1 MKEIG
6 KLEWFGGNQDALNA
20 FRMFVDLSHLWDDLV
35 DKDKEA
41 TEDEINNAFLIC
53 LVYLPANPFYRSIQE
68 QILPMWLTVVS
79 AYQTANKFERD
90 KDAHGIEIA
99 HGLRYAAGN
108 IVALKFNLPPIFPL
122 LWITVSMIV
131 CSVIGIAF
139 GLFPAWKAANLNP
152 VEALRPK

>member
-1 MKEIG
+1 MNKEG

-20 FRMFVDLSHLWDDLV
+20 YRMFVDLAHLWDDLV

-41 TEDEINNAFLIC
+41 TENDINNAFLIC

-68 QILPMWLTVVS
+68 QILPMWLVVVS

-90 KDAHGIEIA
+90 KDVHGIEIA

-108 IVALKFNLPPIFPL
+108 IVAYMVYVCVGPEKAKEFLPE
-122 LWITVSMIV
+122 M
-131 CSVIGIAF
+131 
-139 GLFPAWKAANLNP
+139 WKNVFFERYEDYRKEHLD
-152 VEALRPK
+152 VDSK

>member
-1 MKEIG
+1 MNKEG

-20 FRMFVDLSHLWDDLV
+20 YRMFVDLAHLWDDLV

-41 TEDEINNAFLIC
+41 TEDDINNAFLIC

-68 QILPMWLTVVS
+68 QILPMWLVVVS

-90 KDAHGIEIA
+90 KDDHGIEIA

-108 IVALKFNLPPIFPL
+108 IVAYMVYVCVGPEKAKEFLPE
-122 LWITVSMIV
+122 M
-131 CSVIGIAF
+131 
-139 GLFPAWKAANLNP
+139 WKNVFFERYEDYRKEHLDVNS
-152 VEALRPK
+152 K